1 MAGGRGERFWPQSRL
16 KCPKHLLPIVGDKP
30 MLAQTIERL
39 EGLVP
44 PERVLVITNAEQR
57 AAVLEACPML
67 PAENVI
73 GEPVGRDTAP
83 CVGLAAVLVK
93 LRAPGATFA
102 LLPADAVIHDA
113 PGFREVLGAAF
124 AAAETSEV
132 LVTIGIKPEFPA
144 TGYGYLQRGEKQEP
158 AAGRD
163 VYQVRRFVEKPDQ
176 VTAEGYLKS
185 GDYFWNAGMFIWSVE
200 AIQAALQIHTPSLHD
215 ALHGIE
221 TELGNGADLAALL
234 ERAYPE
240 LEKISIDY
248 AVMEKAANVVM
259 VESAFDWDDVGAW
272 PAIARHYPEDAQ
284 GNVAKAEAVFH
295 EASGNIAV
303 SEPGHLI
310 SIVGAD
316 NLIVVHTPDATLVCP
331 KDQAQQIKALVK
343 QLGTDANTQHLT

>member
-57 AAVLEACPML
+57 DAVLEACPML
-67 PAENVI
+67 PPGNVI

-93 LRAPGATFA
+93 QRDAGATFA

-113 PGFREVLGAAF
+113 GGFREVLGAAF
-124 AAAETSEV
+124 AAAEADPV

-144 TGYGYLQRGEKQEP
+144 TGYGYLQRGKELKP
-158 AAGRD
+158 AAGRE
-163 VYQVRRFVEKPDQ
+163 VFQVQRFVEKPDQ
-176 VTAEGYLKS
+176 ATAEGYLKS
-185 GDYFWNAGMFIWSVE
+185 GAYFWNAGMFIWSVA
-200 AIQAALQIHTPSLHD
+200 AIQKALQTHTPSLHT
-215 ALHGIE
+215 ALGGIE
-221 TELGNGADLAALL
+221 QELGAGADLTALL

-248 AVMEKAANVVM
+248 AVMEKATNVVM

-272 PAIARHYPEDAQ
+272 PAIARHYPADAHD
-284 GNVAKAEAVFH
+284 NVAKGPAVFH

-310 SIVGAD
+310 SVVGASD
-316 NLIVVHTPDATLVCP
+316 LIVVHTPDATLVCP

-343 QLGTDANTQHLT
+343 QLSTDANTKHLT